1 MDIGPNP
8 SSQIQCRASSLLS
21 EPLLF
26 FKRGREMLMLQ
37 MFRTAKLNEMFTA
50 LWKVFDAQKMLRPF
64 WLRGRDLVLQ
74 PWNKVKVKVAQ
85 SCPTLCDPMV
95 CSPPGSSVHGIL
107 QARILEWVAIPFSR
121 GSSQPRDGTQ
131 VSCIAGRFFANWTTR
146 EAQCCSSKWRNRI
159 PTSTVLIDIESHSR
173 SCLKLHCFHCHQEII
188 FHLLLLPF

>member
-1 MDIGPNP
+1 MSAWNVECYLWGCKIKSQLENYDFWGQMDIGPNP

-85 SCPTLCDPMV
+85 SCLTLCDPMV
-95 CSPPGSSVHGIL
+95 CSLPGSSVHVIF
-107 QARILEWVAIPFSR
+107 QAWVLEWVAISFSR
-121 GSSQPRDGTQ
+121 VRYHY
-131 VSCIAGRFFANWTTR
+131 
-146 EAQCCSSKWRNRI
+146 I
-159 PTSTVLIDIESHSR
+159 PIRMV
-173 SCLKLHCFHCHQEII
+173 KV
-188 FHLLLLPF
+188 